1 MTMRALDAAVKLA
14 GDSIGA
20 AVLHV
25 PTLKPLDTETIL
37 AEARK
42 GGRLVVTAENHTI
55 VGGLGEAVAR
65 TLLTSNVTPAFRM
78 IGLPDAFLEAGAL
91 PSLHDMYGLSVDKVT
106 EQIRRWT
113 AQ

>member
-1 MTMRALDAAVKLA
+1 MTMRVLDAAVKLA
-14 GDSIGA
+14 GDGVGA

-65 TLLTSNVTPAFRM
+65 ALLTNSVTPAFRM
-78 IGLPDAFLEAGAL
+78 IGLPDRFLEAGAL
-91 PSLHDMYGLSVDKVT
+91 PSLHDRYGLSVDKVA
-106 EQIRRWT
+106 EQIKRWM
-113 AQ
+113 AR